1 MKSKA
6 IGQRIKYYR
15 GEKRLTQSQLAN
27 QIGVSCE
34 TLGKMERGVYG
45 ITLENAILISEALE
59 VSLDNLILGKE
70 YCIRKNISNNLTT
83 AIDNLN
89 KRERSIIRNILN
101 SIIDML

>member
-70 YCIRKNISNNLTT
+70 YCIRK
-83 AIDNLN
+83 
-89 KRERSIIRNILN
+89 KHFKQPHYRN
-101 SIIDML
+101 